1 MTVIIQLDHCAS
13 WEVLFLQIFFGA
25 LALCSAGGKT
35 KKKKKKAQL
44 AFISEGG
51 TVKVA

>member
-35 KKKKKKAQL
+35 KKKKKAQL

>member
-35 KKKKKKAQL
+35 KKKAQL

>member
-1 MTVIIQLDHCAS
+1 MCDCYYSVGSLCKLGSTIFTD
-13 WEVLFLQIFFGA
+13 FFGA

-35 KKKKKKAQL
+35 KKKAQL

>member
-1 MTVIIQLDHCAS
+1 MQVGKYY
-13 WEVLFLQIFFGA
+13 FYRFFFGA

-35 KKKKKKAQL
+35 KKKAQL

>member
-1 MTVIIQLDHCAS
+1 MQVGKYFFYRF
-13 WEVLFLQIFFGA
+13 FLFGA

-35 KKKKKKAQL
+35 LKKAQL